1 MGQQFN
7 KVQKRARR
15 ERYIERKKAAL
26 HKLLKT
32 AKKK

>member
-15 ERYIERKKAAL
+15 KAYIARKKAQVQEAI
-26 HKLLKT
+26 K
-32 AKKK
+32 AGNKK